1 MRLTRRA
8 WLALSGITL
17 AGAGGALGWW
27 RRRTERAAARADPS
41 FVAALV
47 DTLVPDDGA
56 APGALRLGI
65 DRRVLERAARHR
77 GFARALARVH
87 AAVVRAGGAG
97 FAQASLE
104 RRTAL
109 LARAVEGEDVPRR
122 VRRAF
127 LHVRDFVML
136 RFYTDRRS
144 WSSVGYVGP
153 PQPRGYPG
161 YTEPPRAAER
171 TRGCP
176 RRA

>member
-8 WLALSGITL
+8 WLALSGTML
-17 AGAGGALGWW
+17 AGGAGWLGW
-27 RRRTERAAARADPS
+27 RTRGRPLPSSPDPA
-41 FVAALV
+41 FTRALV

-65 DRRVLERAARHR
+65 DRMVLERAARHR

-109 LARAVEGEDVPRR
+109 LTRAVEGEGVPRR

-144 WSSVGYVGP
+144 WPSVGYTGP
-153 PQPRGYPG
+153 PQPRGYPDH
-161 YTEPPRAAER
+161 TRPPRAGER
-171 TRGCP
+171 IRGCG
-176 RRA
+176 RRT